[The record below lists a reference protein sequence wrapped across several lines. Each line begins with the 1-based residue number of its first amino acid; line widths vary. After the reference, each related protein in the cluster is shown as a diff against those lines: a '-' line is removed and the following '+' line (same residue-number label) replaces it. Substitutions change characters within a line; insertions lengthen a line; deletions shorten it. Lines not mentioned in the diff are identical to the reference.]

1 MSQNIYDTAEFFA
14 GYSVMRRSIEGLE
27 GAAEW
32 PAMRAL
38 LPDLSGKRV
47 VDLGC
52 GFGWFARYARS
63 VGASDVL
70 GVDISENMIG
80 RARADTDDAAV
91 SYRIADLEELE
102 LPEASFDFAHSS
114 LAFHYVSNFERLLA
128 MVHRALVPGSR
139 FVFTI
144 EHPIFMAPRNAA
156 WSTDSEGRRI
166 WPLDNYA
173 VEGSRTTDWLAK
185 GVVKY
190 HRRLGT
196 TINMLIS
203 AGFTIRHVEEWAPS
217 EKDLAAHPEWAEELD
232 RPMFLLIS
240 AER

>member
-14 GYSVMRRSIEGLE
+14 GYSAMRRSIEGLE

-32 PAMRAL
+32 PAVRAQV
-38 LPDLSGKRV
+38 PDLKGKRV

-63 VGASDVL
+63 AAAASVL
-70 GVDISENMIG
+70 GLDISENMI
-80 RARADTDDAAV
+80 ARAKADTQDEAI
-91 SYRIADLEELE
+91 SYEIADLETLE

-114 LAFHYVSNFERLLA
+114 LAFHYIRDFGRLA
-128 MVHRALVPGSR
+128 ATIHRALVPGSR

-144 EHPIFMAPRNAA
+144 EHPIFMAPSNAG
-156 WSTDSEGRRI
+156 WSRDADGRRI

-173 VEGSRTTDWLAK
+173 VEGGRTTDWLAK

-196 TINMLIS
+196 TVNMLIS
-203 AGFTIRHVEEWAPS
+203 AGFRIRHVEEWAPS

>member
-14 GYSVMRRSIEGLE
+14 GYSVMRRSIEGLD

-32 PAMRAL
+32 PAVQAQ
-38 LPDLSGKRV
+38 LPDLTGKRV

-63 VGASDVL
+63 AGAASVL
-70 GVDISENMIG
+70 GLDISQKMI
-80 RARADTDDAAV
+80 ARAKADTRDEAIT
-91 SYRIADLEELE
+91 YGIADLEELQ
-102 LPEASFDFAHSS
+102 LPAASFDFAHSS
-114 LAFHYVSNFERLLA
+114 LAFHYVSNFVRLVA
-128 MVHRALVPGSR
+128 MVHRALVPGSH

-144 EHPIFMAPRNAA
+144 EHPIFMAPRNAG

-166 WPLDNYA
+166 WPLDSYA

-185 GVVKY
+185 GVVKQ

-196 TINMLIS
+196 TINTLIA
-203 AGFTIRHVEEWAPS
+203 AGFTIRYVEEWAPS
-217 EKDLAAHPEWAEELD
+217 EPDLAEHPEWAEELD
-232 RPMFLLIS
+232 RPTFLLVT

>member
-14 GYSVMRRSIEGLE
+14 GYSTMRRSIEGLE

-32 PAMRAL
+32 PAVRAQ
-38 LPDLSGKRV
+38 LPELAGKRV

-63 VGASDVL
+63 VGAASVL
-70 GVDISENMIG
+70 GLDISENMIG
-80 RARADTDDAAV
+80 RARADTHDEAIT
-91 SYRIADLEELE
+91 YGIGDLEELE

-114 LAFHYVSNFERLLA
+114 LAFHYVKNFERL
-128 MVHRALVPGSR
+128 VTTVYRALVPGSR

-144 EHPIFMAPRNAA
+144 EHPIFMAPRSAG
-156 WSTDSEGRRI
+156 WSTDANGQRI
-166 WPLDNYA
+166 WPLDSYA
-173 VEGSRTTDWLAK
+173 IEGSRTTDWLAK
-185 GVVKY
+185 GVVKQ

-196 TINMLIS
+196 TLNTLIS
-203 AGFTIRHVEEWAPS
+203 SGFTIRHVEEWAPS
-217 EKDLAAHPEWAEELD
+217 EQDLAEHPEWVEELD
-232 RPMFLLIS
+232 RPMFLLVM